1 MDCSTQ
7 HMESVMTDPS
17 LARIESAL
25 RVQHAA
31 LAELI
36 AIALAAVR
44 ESGESSVSAI
54 HLTTRLGALASS
66 LEAATPAMAKPVR
79 PGMPTR
85 K

>member
-1 MDCSTQ
+1 
-7 HMESVMTDPS
+7 MTEPS

-36 AIALAAVR
+36 AIGLAAVR

-54 HLTTRLGALASS
+54 HLTTRLRALAGS
-66 LEAATPAMAKPVR
+66 LDAAAPALTKPVR
-79 PGMPTR
+79 LGTPTR